1 MKVLRVV
8 ITVLFSVMALVIFAQ
23 GTDTVPYKISHFDI
37 KKQEKVSVVAAK
49 LGVDPQIIVK
59 LNKLRNVQQDLV
71 PGQRIKIP
79 VYPKGYKYTPETVVV
94 HKAPALDSADIKLLY
109 GEEAT
114 KTQPVVLPPL
124 TPDEARGRL
133 DMVDVMLEMNEA
145 MLQGVKASIDTL
157 NAPESDKPVD
167 EKNIQALLL
176 KMKRSRDKVLLMP
189 YLEHIQDS
197 LSQEMVLL
205 KNEKTIL
212 QKILQP
218 TAVPIAPTDTVLA
231 IIDTASLQAD
241 NAPPVVAEP
250 EVKDTNDVL
259 AMKEDDVVKD
269 DNKRIEVKRN
279 ENKRKKFKEYY
290 PLDTVIVYDI
300 GPTTSARNYAKSPEA
315 QQKRKSLWDTARAVD
330 PVIDSAT
337 LKRLQTPIQMPVDSN
352 TAMKIKIPNTLDSVI
367 IKPIKVQKQVEV
379 KDTAKAPTPIVAS
392 VNDTVQKKMVDT
404 LTVARTDTNSAT
416 QVDTIKAV
424 EVKVEPVKVDTAAP
438 VVAKT
443 DTIAKT
449 PVVKKQTTSVA
460 DMAIASAD
468 SVRHIKAEFFYKRA
482 QKAMGEKN
490 FRNAEQYLKKAVDLY
505 PRHFEAWFA
514 MAEMD
519 DLFGS
524 QGTALKEYKI
534 CESIDSTQPKLYY
547 NMGNV
552 YQKMKR
558 KTDAYK
564 AFDKAIELNPEFILA
579 LMARAAILTDWKNY
593 DAAIYDYD
601 RVVQLNRTY
610 HFAYKA
616 RGQVKLLSKDFT
628 TAADDF
634 TRYLIFEETDPSAY
648 YYRGLA
654 KIGMNDLLDGCLDL
668 SKAADMGYV
677 AAQKAIKKTC
687 E

>member
-1 MKVLRVV
+1 MKVLRYVV
-8 ITVLFSVMALVIFAQ
+8 TLLLSLMAIGLFAQ
-23 GTDTVPYKISHFDI
+23 GNDTVPYKIGHYDI

-49 LGVDPQIIVK
+49 LGVDPQIIVR

-71 PGQRIKIP
+71 PGQRVKIP

-94 HKAPALDSADIKLLY
+94 HKAPELDSAAIKLLY
-109 GEEAT
+109 GEEAK
-114 KTQPVVLPPL
+114 KTEPVVLPPL
-124 TPDEARGRL
+124 TPDEAKGRL
-133 DMVDVMLEMNEA
+133 EMVDVMLEMNEA

-157 NAPESDKPVD
+157 NLPESDKPVD

-189 YLEHIQDS
+189 YLEHIHDS
-197 LSQEMVLL
+197 LGQEMVLL

-218 TAVPIAPTDTVLA
+218 SAAVGPTDTVLA
-231 IIDTASLQAD
+231 IIDTAAMQA
-241 NAPPVVAEP
+241 NVEPVVNET
-250 EVKDTNDVL
+250 EQKDTADLL
-259 AMKEDDVVKD
+259 ALKEDDVVKD
-269 DNKRIEVKRN
+269 DNRRIEVKRN
-279 ENKRKKFKEYY
+279 EQKKKKFKEYY
-290 PLDTVIVYDI
+290 PLDTVIIYDM
-300 GPTTSARNYAKSPEA
+300 GPTVSARNYNKNPDIQE
-315 QQKRKSLWDTARAVD
+315 KRKGLWDTARAVD

-352 TAMKIKIPNTLDSVI
+352 TAMKIKIPNTLDSVV
-367 IKPIKVQKQVEV
+367 IKPIKVQKQVEA
-379 KDTAKAPTPIVAS
+379 KDTAKAPPIVA
-392 VNDTVQKKMVDT
+392 VAPTDTMHSKAIDT
-404 LTVARTDTNSAT
+404 LTVAHVDTNAAP
-416 QVDTIKAV
+416 VIDTVKHTEA
-424 EVKVEPVKVDTAAP
+424 KVEHVKVDTVSATTAK
-438 VVAKT
+438 VDTVAK
-443 DTIAKT
+443 AS
-449 PVVKKQTTSVA
+449 VVKKSAPSVA
-460 DMAIASAD
+460 DMAMASAD
-468 SVRHIKAEFFYKRA
+468 SVKRIKAEFFYKRA
-482 QKAMGEKN
+482 QRAMGEKN
-490 FRNAEQYLKKAVDLY
+490 FRNAEQYLKKAVELY
-505 PRHFEAWFA
+505 PRHFDAWFA

-524 QGTALKEYKI
+524 QGTALKEYRV

-547 NMGNV
+547 NIGNI

-564 AFDKAIELNPEFILA
+564 AFDRAITLNPEFVLA
-579 LMARAAILTDWKNY
+579 LMARASILSDWKNY

-601 RVVQLNRTY
+601 RVIQNNRTY

-616 RGQVKLLSKDFT
+616 RGQVKLLNRDFNS
-628 TAADDF
+628 AADDF

-654 KIGMNDLLDGCLDL
+654 KIGMNDLLEGCLDL